1 MGMAARSLCS
11 SLTGRRIERL
21 SSVPRSVSS
30 HSRDVTGVASRASRR
45 VLQTPA
51 SAHAPRMPAAL
62 PHSARRVG
70 YQAPAAA
77 AVVPVETSSAA
88 AGRSPSAGAP
98 PAADTRGPGTSPRS
112 LPAAGA
118 ADEAGPSRGTVAS
131 GAGDPVSRAGNA
143 RFASAAGAGSASAI
157 ACGTGTATRGSTA
170 PTSGRT
176 SAPPSASAQT
186 RCRVAAARWRM
197 ASAMSAATPSNAV
210 VRTAASVNVDIQSAL
225 IVHRPSWRARSIRSR
240 NRSRSA
246 SDRLD

>member
-1 MGMAARSLCS
+1 MTARSLCS
-11 SLTGRRIERL
+11 SRTGRRIERL
-21 SSVPRSVSS
+21 SSASRSVSS
-30 HSRDVTGVASRASRR
+30 HSPEVTGVASRASRR

-51 SAHAPRMPAAL
+51 SAHAPSTAAAK
-62 PHSARRVG
+62 PHNARRVG
-70 YQAPAAA
+70 FQPPAAR
-77 AVVPVETSSAA
+77 AVVPAGSAGTA
-88 AGRSPSAGAP
+88 ARRSPPAGAP
-98 PAADTRGPGTSPRS
+98 SAADTRVPGTSTRS

-118 ADEAGPSRGTVAS
+118 ADDSGPSRGT
-131 GAGDPVSRAGNA
+131 G
-143 RFASAAGAGSASAI
+143 ASAAGSLASWAASAVLSTVARDGNASAI

-197 ASAMSAATPSNAV
+197 VSAMSAATPSNAV
-210 VRTAASVNVDIQSAL
+210 VRTAVSVSVEIQSAL